1 MRTEYISGSAAA
13 LVIGAVALTLAYTF
27 NPFPE
32 QPVSDAVFA
41 ETVDMGKWAAC
52 AAFMFVGSIG
62 LTLGIVALL
71 DVMDRHYAVLRVL
84 SGVIFATGT
93 IGMTG
98 YAAVLVVLRALVLE
112 EALELSD
119 VNGIDTDS
127 GVLTFISV
135 MLGSFL
141 LGLTLMAFGIWKGR
155 SAPRWVPVAI
165 WIFVATQFVPIPGNT
180 FTVLQFV
187 ILTVAATGAAVA
199 ANDGA
204 HDRGATTVGFRR

>member
-1 MRTEYISGSAAA
+1 
-13 LVIGAVALTLAYTF
+13 
-27 NPFPE
+27 
-32 QPVSDAVFA
+32 
-41 ETVDMGKWAAC
+41 MGKWAAC

-71 DVMDRHYAVLRVL
+71 DVMDRHYTVLRVL

-98 YAAVLVVLRALVLE
+98 YAAVLVLLRALVLDD
-112 EALELSD
+112 ALGVSE
-119 VNGIDTDS
+119 VNGINNDA

-155 SAPRWVPVAI
+155 VAPRWVAVAI
-165 WIFVATQFVPIPGNT
+165 WAFVATQFVPVPGNT
-180 FTVLQFV
+180 FTVLQFA
-187 ILTVAATGAAVA
+187 ILAVAATGAAVA

-204 HDRGATTVGFRR
+204 YDRGATTLGFRR